1 MKKTIRDFDFD
12 NKKVIVRCD
21 FNVPIKNKEIV
32 DDTRIVKAL
41 KTINYL
47 IEHNAKII
55 LMSHLGRIK
64 TKEDIKENSLY
75 LVKLKLE
82 ELLNK
87 KISFSSVT
95 RGSELEEKVKAL
107 NPKDILLVENT
118 RFEDLEDKKESSN
131 NQELAKYWAGLGEI
145 FINDAFGTIH
155 RSHASNVGIAS
166 YLDSGIG
173 FLVEEE
179 IKYLDTVKQAKR
191 PLSIIM
197 GGAKVSDKLE
207 LIYSLAEKADYIL
220 LGGAMSLTFL
230 SSLGYNMGKSLIEK
244 EQLNN
249 CKNILDRYKEKL
261 ILPVDFKCFKSFDNS
276 DYIVKKIYEFD
287 NDDIALDIDNLTVK
301 LYKSVLNKTNT
312 CFWNG
317 PLGVVEK
324 NESKDGSLKVLEY
337 LNNLNITTILGG
349 GDIVGFA
356 TKEKMDK
363 KITFLSTGGG
373 ATLEY
378 LSDKKLPGYEAIADE
393 K

>member
-87 KISFSSVT
+87 KIFFSSVT

-131 NQELAKYWAGLGEI
+131 NQELAKYWASLGEI

-191 PLSIIM
+191 PLTIIM

-249 CKNILDRYKEKL
+249 CKNILDRYKEKI

-276 DYIVKKIYEFD
+276 DYIVRKIYEFD

>member
-131 NQELAKYWAGLGEI
+131 NQELAKYWASLGEI

-191 PLSIIM
+191 PLTIIM

-276 DYIVKKIYEFD
+276 DYIVKKVYEFD

-356 TKEKMDK
+356 TKEKIDK

>member
-107 NPKDILLVENT
+107 NSKDILLVENT

-131 NQELAKYWAGLGEI
+131 NQELAKYWASLGEI

-191 PLSIIM
+191 PLTIIM

-249 CKNILDRYKEKL
+249 CKNILDRYKEKI

-287 NDDIALDIDNLTVK
+287 NDDMALDIDNLTVK

-356 TKEKMDK
+356 TKEKIDK

>member
-75 LVKLKLE
+75 LVKQKLE

-131 NQELAKYWAGLGEI
+131 NQELAKYWASLGEI

-191 PLSIIM
+191 PLTIIM

-249 CKNILDRYKEKL
+249 CKNILDRYKEKI

-287 NDDIALDIDNLTVK
+287 NDDMALDIDNLTVK

-356 TKEKMDK
+356 TKEKIDK

>member
-131 NQELAKYWAGLGEI
+131 NQELAKYWASLGEI

-191 PLSIIM
+191 PLTIIM

-249 CKNILDRYKEKL
+249 CKNILDRYKEKI
-261 ILPVDFKCFKSFDNS
+261 ILPIDFKCFKSFDNS

-287 NDDIALDIDNLTVK
+287 NDDMALDIDNLTVK

-378 LSDKKLPGYEAIADE
+378 LSDKKLPGYEAIANE

>member
-131 NQELAKYWAGLGEI
+131 NQELAKYWASLGEI

-191 PLSIIM
+191 PLTIIM

-249 CKNILDRYKEKL
+249 CKNILDRYKEKI

-287 NDDIALDIDNLTVK
+287 NDDMALDIDNLTVK

>member
-131 NQELAKYWAGLGEI
+131 NQELAKYWASLGEI

-249 CKNILDRYKEKL
+249 CKNILDRYKEKI
-261 ILPVDFKCFKSFDNS
+261 ILPVDFKCFKSFDNR
-276 DYIVKKIYEFD
+276 DYIVRKIYEFD

>member
-131 NQELAKYWAGLGEI
+131 NQELAKYWASLGEI

-191 PLSIIM
+191 PLTIIM

-276 DYIVKKIYEFD
+276 DYIVKKVYEFD

-337 LNNLNITTILGG
+337 LNNLNIITILGG

>member
-1 MKKTIRDFDFD
+1 MKKTSRDFDFN
-12 NKKVIVRCD
+12 NKTVIVRCD
-21 FNVPIKNKEIV
+21 FNVPIKDNKII

-47 IEHNAKII
+47 IDNNAKII

-64 TKEDIKENSLY
+64 TKEDIEKNSLY
-75 LVKLKLE
+75 PVKLKLE

-87 KISFSSVT
+87 NIYFSSVT
-95 RGSELEEKVKAL
+95 RGKELEDKVKSL
-107 NPKDILLVENT
+107 KNKEILLMENT

-131 NQELAKYWAGLGEI
+131 NEDLAKYWASLGDI

-179 IKYLDTVKQAKR
+179 IKYLETVNKAKK
-191 PLSIIM
+191 PLTIIM

-207 LIYSLAEKADYIL
+207 LIYSLVKKADYIL
-220 LGGAMSLTFL
+220 IGGAMSLTFL
-230 SSLGYNMGKSLIEK
+230 ASLGYNMGKSLVESDQIE
-244 EQLNN
+244 N
-249 CKNILDRYKEKL
+249 CKDILKNYKEKI
-261 ILPVDFKCFKSFDNS
+261 ILPVDFKCFKSFDDNE
-276 DYIVKKIYEFD
+276 YIAKKIYDFD
-287 NDDIALDIDNLTVK
+287 DNDIALDIDNLTVK
-301 LYKSVLNKTNT
+301 LYKTILNKTNT

-324 NESKDGSLKVLEY
+324 DKSKEGSLKVIEY
-337 LNNLNITTILGG
+337 LNKLNITTILGG

-356 TKEKMDK
+356 TKENMDK
-363 KITFLSTGGG
+363 NITFLSTGGG

>member
-107 NPKDILLVENT
+107 HPKDILLVENT

-131 NQELAKYWAGLGEI
+131 NQELAKYWASLGEI

-179 IKYLDTVKQAKR
+179 IKYLDTVKQAKG
-191 PLSIIM
+191 PLTIIM

-249 CKNILDRYKEKL
+249 CKNILDRYKEKI

-287 NDDIALDIDNLTVK
+287 NDDMALDIDNLTVK

>member
-107 NPKDILLVENT
+107 HPKDILLVENT

-131 NQELAKYWAGLGEI
+131 NQELAKYWASLGEI

-191 PLSIIM
+191 PLTIIM

-276 DYIVKKIYEFD
+276 DYIVKKVYEFD

>member
-131 NQELAKYWAGLGEI
+131 NQELAKYWASLGEI

-191 PLSIIM
+191 PLTIIM

-249 CKNILDRYKEKL
+249 CKNILDRYKEKI

-276 DYIVKKIYEFD
+276 DYIVKKIYEFH
-287 NDDIALDIDNLTVK
+287 NDDMALDIDNLTVK

>member
-131 NQELAKYWAGLGEI
+131 NQELAKYWASLGEI

-191 PLSIIM
+191 PLTIIM

-249 CKNILDRYKEKL
+249 CKNILDRYKEKI

-287 NDDIALDIDNLTVK
+287 NDDMALDIDNLTVK

-356 TKEKMDK
+356 NKEKIDK

>member
-118 RFEDLEDKKESSN
+118 RFEDLEDK
-131 NQELAKYWAGLGEI
+131 
-145 FINDAFGTIH
+145 
-155 RSHASNVGIAS
+155 
-166 YLDSGIG
+166 
-173 FLVEEE
+173 
-179 IKYLDTVKQAKR
+179 
-191 PLSIIM
+191 
-197 GGAKVSDKLE
+197 
-207 LIYSLAEKADYIL
+207 
-220 LGGAMSLTFL
+220 
-230 SSLGYNMGKSLIEK
+230 
-244 EQLNN
+244 
-249 CKNILDRYKEKL
+249 
-261 ILPVDFKCFKSFDNS
+261 
-276 DYIVKKIYEFD
+276 
-287 NDDIALDIDNLTVK
+287 
-301 LYKSVLNKTNT
+301 
-312 CFWNG
+312 
-317 PLGVVEK
+317 
-324 NESKDGSLKVLEY
+324 
-337 LNNLNITTILGG
+337 
-349 GDIVGFA
+349 
-356 TKEKMDK
+356 
-363 KITFLSTGGG
+363 
-373 ATLEY
+373 
-378 LSDKKLPGYEAIADE
+378 
-393 K
+393 

>member
-1 MKKTIRDFDFD
+1 MKKTIRDFDFN
-12 NKKVIVRCD
+12 NKTVIVRCD
-21 FNVPIKNKEIV
+21 FNVPIKDNKII

-47 IEHNAKII
+47 IDNNAKII

-64 TKEDIKENSLY
+64 TKEDIEKNSLY
-75 LVKLKLE
+75 PVKLKLE

-87 KISFSSVT
+87 NIYFSSVT
-95 RGSELEEKVKAL
+95 RGKELEDKVKSL
-107 NPKDILLVENT
+107 KNKEILLMENT

-131 NQELAKYWAGLGEI
+131 NEDLAKYWASLGDI

-179 IKYLDTVKQAKR
+179 IKYLETVNKAKK
-191 PLSIIM
+191 PLTIIM

-207 LIYSLAEKADYIL
+207 LIYSLVKKADYIL
-220 LGGAMSLTFL
+220 IGGAMSLTFL
-230 SSLGYNMGKSLIEK
+230 ASLGYNMGKSLVESDQIE
-244 EQLNN
+244 N
-249 CKNILDRYKEKL
+249 CKDILKNYKEKI
-261 ILPVDFKCFKSFDNS
+261 ILPVDFKCFKSFDDNE
-276 DYIVKKIYEFD
+276 YIAKKIYDFD
-287 NDDIALDIDNLTVK
+287 DNDIALDIDNLTVK
-301 LYKSVLNKTNT
+301 LYKTILNKTNT

-324 NESKDGSLKVLEY
+324 DKSKEGSLKVIEY
-337 LNNLNITTILGG
+337 LNKLNITTILGG

-356 TKEKMDK
+356 TKENMDK
-363 KITFLSTGGG
+363 NITFLSTGGG

>member
-1 MKKTIRDFDFD
+1 MKKTIMDFDFD

-131 NQELAKYWAGLGEI
+131 NQELAKYWASLGEI

-191 PLSIIM
+191 PLTIIM

-276 DYIVKKIYEFD
+276 DYIVKKVYEFD

>member
-131 NQELAKYWAGLGEI
+131 NQELAKYWASLGEI

-191 PLSIIM
+191 PLTIIM

-276 DYIVKKIYEFD
+276 DYIVKKVYEFD

>member
-131 NQELAKYWAGLGEI
+131 NQELAKYWASLGEI

-191 PLSIIM
+191 PLTIIM

-207 LIYSLAEKADYIL
+207 LI
-220 LGGAMSLTFL
+220 
-230 SSLGYNMGKSLIEK
+230 
-244 EQLNN
+244 
-249 CKNILDRYKEKL
+249 NI
-261 ILPVDFKCFKSFDNS
+261 
-276 DYIVKKIYEFD
+276 
-287 NDDIALDIDNLTVK
+287 
-301 LYKSVLNKTNT
+301 
-312 CFWNG
+312 
-317 PLGVVEK
+317 
-324 NESKDGSLKVLEY
+324 
-337 LNNLNITTILGG
+337 
-349 GDIVGFA
+349 
-356 TKEKMDK
+356 
-363 KITFLSTGGG
+363 
-373 ATLEY
+373 
-378 LSDKKLPGYEAIADE
+378 
-393 K
+393 

>member
-47 IEHNAKII
+47 IEHNAKVI

-131 NQELAKYWAGLGEI
+131 NQELAKYWASLGEI

-191 PLSIIM
+191 PLTIIM

-249 CKNILDRYKEKL
+249 CKNILDRYKEKI

-287 NDDIALDIDNLTVK
+287 NDDMALDIDNLTVK

-356 TKEKMDK
+356 TKEKIDK

>member
-87 KISFSSVT
+87 KISFSFVT

-131 NQELAKYWAGLGEI
+131 NQELAKYWASLGEI

-191 PLSIIM
+191 PLTIIM

-249 CKNILDRYKEKL
+249 CKNILDRYKEKI

-276 DYIVKKIYEFD
+276 DYIVKKVYEFD

>member
-32 DDTRIVKAL
+32 DDTRIIKAL

-131 NQELAKYWAGLGEI
+131 NQELAKYWASLGEI

-191 PLSIIM
+191 PLTIIM

-249 CKNILDRYKEKL
+249 CKNILDRYKEKI
-261 ILPVDFKCFKSFDNS
+261 ILPIDFKCFKSFDNS

-287 NDDIALDIDNLTVK
+287 NDDMALDIDNLTVR

>member
-107 NPKDILLVENT
+107 HPKDILLVENT

-131 NQELAKYWAGLGEI
+131 NQELAKYWASLGEI

-191 PLSIIM
+191 PLTIIM

-249 CKNILDRYKEKL
+249 CKNILDRYKEKI
-261 ILPVDFKCFKSFDNS
+261 ILPVDFKCFKSFDNR
-276 DYIVKKIYEFD
+276 DYIVRKIYEFD

-324 NESKDGSLKVLEY
+324 N
-337 LNNLNITTILGG
+337 
-349 GDIVGFA
+349 
-356 TKEKMDK
+356 
-363 KITFLSTGGG
+363 
-373 ATLEY
+373 
-378 LSDKKLPGYEAIADE
+378 
-393 K
+393 

>member
-1 MKKTIRDFDFD
+1 MKKTIMDFDFN
-12 NKKVIVRCD
+12 NKTVIVRCD
-21 FNVPIKNKEIV
+21 FNVPIKDNKII

-47 IEHNAKII
+47 IDNNAKII

-131 NQELAKYWAGLGEI
+131 NQELAKYWASLGEI

-179 IKYLDTVKQAKR
+179 IKYLDTLKQAKR
-191 PLSIIM
+191 PLTIIM

-249 CKNILDRYKEKL
+249 CKNILDRYKEKI

-287 NDDIALDIDNLTVK
+287 NDDMALDIDNLTVK

>member
-82 ELLNK
+82 KLLNK

-107 NPKDILLVENT
+107 HPKDILLVENT

-131 NQELAKYWAGLGEI
+131 NQELAKYWASLGEI

-191 PLSIIM
+191 PLTIIM

-249 CKNILDRYKEKL
+249 CKNILDRYKEKI

-287 NDDIALDIDNLTVK
+287 NDDMALDIDNLTVK

-356 TKEKMDK
+356 TKEKIDK

>member
-131 NQELAKYWAGLGEI
+131 NQELAKYWASLGEI

-191 PLSIIM
+191 PLTIIM

-249 CKNILDRYKEKL
+249 CKNILDRYKEKI

-287 NDDIALDIDNLTVK
+287 NDDMALDIDNLTVK

-356 TKEKMDK
+356 TKEKIDK

>member
-131 NQELAKYWAGLGEI
+131 NQELAKYWASLGEI

-191 PLSIIM
+191 PLTIIM

-287 NDDIALDIDNLTVK
+287 NETVK

>member
-131 NQELAKYWAGLGEI
+131 NQELAKYWASLGEI

-155 RSHASNVGIAS
+155 RSHASNVGIAF

-191 PLSIIM
+191 PLTIIM

-249 CKNILDRYKEKL
+249 CKNILDRYKEKI

>member
-1 MKKTIRDFDFD
+1 M
-12 NKKVIVRCD
+12 
-21 FNVPIKNKEIV
+21 
-32 DDTRIVKAL
+32 
-41 KTINYL
+41 
-47 IEHNAKII
+47 
-55 LMSHLGRIK
+55 
-64 TKEDIKENSLY
+64 
-75 LVKLKLE
+75 
-82 ELLNK
+82 
-87 KISFSSVT
+87 
-95 RGSELEEKVKAL
+95 
-107 NPKDILLVENT
+107 
-118 RFEDLEDKKESSN
+118 
-131 NQELAKYWAGLGEI
+131 
-145 FINDAFGTIH
+145 
-155 RSHASNVGIAS
+155 
-166 YLDSGIG
+166 
-173 FLVEEE
+173 VEEE

-191 PLSIIM
+191 PLTIIM

-276 DYIVKKIYEFD
+276 DYIVKKVYEFD

>member
-1 MKKTIRDFDFD
+1 MKKTIRDFDFN
-12 NKKVIVRCD
+12 NKTVIVRCD
-21 FNVPIKNKEIV
+21 FNVPIKDNKII

-47 IEHNAKII
+47 IYNNAKII

-64 TKEDIKENSLY
+64 TKEDIEKNSLY
-75 LVKLKLE
+75 PVKLKLE

-87 KISFSSVT
+87 NIYFSSVT
-95 RGSELEEKVKAL
+95 RGKELEDKVKSL
-107 NPKDILLVENT
+107 KNKEILLMENT

-131 NQELAKYWAGLGEI
+131 NEDLAKYWASLGDI

-179 IKYLDTVKQAKR
+179 IKYLETVNKAKK
-191 PLSIIM
+191 PLTIIM

-207 LIYSLAEKADYIL
+207 LIYSLVKKADYIL
-220 LGGAMSLTFL
+220 IGGAMSLNFL
-230 SSLGYNMGKSLIEK
+230 ASLGYNMGKSLVESDQIE
-244 EQLNN
+244 N
-249 CKNILDRYKEKL
+249 CKDILKNYKEKI
-261 ILPVDFKCFKSFDNS
+261 ILPVDFKCFKSFDDNE
-276 DYIVKKIYEFD
+276 YIVKKIYDFD
-287 NDDIALDIDNLTVK
+287 DNDIALDIDNLTVK
-301 LYKSVLNKTNT
+301 LYKTILNKTNT

-324 NESKDGSLKVLEY
+324 DKSKEGSLKIIEY
-337 LNNLNITTILGG
+337 LNKLNITTILGG

-356 TKEKMDK
+356 TKENMDK
-363 KITFLSTGGG
+363 NITFLSTGGG

>member
-1 MKKTIRDFDFD
+1 MKKTIRDFDFN
-12 NKKVIVRCD
+12 NKTVIVRCD
-21 FNVPIKNKEIV
+21 FNVPIKDNKII
-32 DDTRIVKAL
+32 DDTRIVKSL

-47 IEHNAKII
+47 IDNNAKII

-64 TKEDIKENSLY
+64 TKEDIEKNSLY
-75 LVKLKLE
+75 PVKLKLE

-87 KISFSSVT
+87 NIYFSSVT
-95 RGSELEEKVKAL
+95 RGKELEDKVKSL
-107 NPKDILLVENT
+107 KNKEILLMENT

-131 NQELAKYWAGLGEI
+131 NEDLAKYWASLGDI

-179 IKYLDTVKQAKR
+179 IKYLETVNKAKK
-191 PLSIIM
+191 PLTIIM

-207 LIYSLAEKADYIL
+207 LIYSLVKKADYIL
-220 LGGAMSLTFL
+220 IGGAMSLTFL
-230 SSLGYNMGKSLIEK
+230 ASLGYNMGKSLVESDQIE
-244 EQLNN
+244 N
-249 CKNILDRYKEKL
+249 CKDILKNYKEKI
-261 ILPVDFKCFKSFDNS
+261 ILPLDFKCFKSFDDNE
-276 DYIVKKIYEFD
+276 YIVKKIYDFD
-287 NDDIALDIDNLTVK
+287 DNDIALDIDNLTVK
-301 LYKSVLNKTNT
+301 LYKTILNKTNT

-324 NESKDGSLKVLEY
+324 DKSKEGSLKIIEY
-337 LNNLNITTILGG
+337 LNKLNITTILGG
-349 GDIVGFA
+349 GDIVGFV
-356 TKEKMDK
+356 TKENMNKN
-363 KITFLSTGGG
+363 ITFLSTGGG